1 LLFLL
6 VLETLNEADRDFVE
20 AIYMQYGKR
29 IKAYA
34 QTKLMKYRAD
44 ADDALDDTMLRVIRH
59 CDTLKTMN
67 EAERKKHIIIYT
79 NSACIDI
86 LRKRQRTNYISINN
100 AYENDDGEM
109 VDMDIADD
117 IDMLGDI
124 ITKESVKFLA
134 DAINQLESPACEII
148 KMKFYGEMR
157 NVEIA
162 SELGMEASTIGT
174 IIHRTTQ
181 KLRQLMEEQG
191 YGKNQ

>member
-1 LLFLL
+1 MLFLL
-6 VLETLNEADRDFVE
+6 ALETLNDADRDFVE
-20 AIYMQYGKR
+20 AIYMQYSKR

-34 QTKLMKYRAD
+34 QYKLMNYRAD

-59 CDTLKTMN
+59 RDKLKTMN
-67 EAERKKHIIIYT
+67 ETERKNHIIIYT

-86 LRKRQRTNYISINN
+86 LRKRQHMDYVSINN
-100 AYENDDGEM
+100 AYENDDGERF
-109 VDMDIADD
+109 DMDIADD
-117 IDMLGDI
+117 IDMLRDI
-124 ITKESVKFLA
+124 ITKESVKFLS

-148 KMKFYGEMR
+148 KMKFYSEMR

-162 SELGMEASTIGT
+162 SELNIEASTVGT